1 MCVSA
6 ELASKDS
13 TDVNRFVKLSFSV
26 AMAATVSMLA
36 LTDAQAQYY
45 RSGNSGTVLV
55 TPDGRILDQ
64 YPSGGGYAMAR
75 DGRGRRVLIDSYGNV
90 VATEMRAST
99 YYPRAPSRDAY
110 GDNGSGGGSRYGD
123 TELSTNSGGY
133 RDYRQY
139 RNDGYGNNDGYAD
152 NGYDQ
157 QDRNVVTG
165 GIPRDGDIQR
175 QPLDNQPVPGAQGQ
189 QANPSG
195 NDYASIDPQQG
206 TPDIVRKPAAEPVI
220 NLKGKSKMEITA
232 LEVFLSRQGVSP
244 GAIDG
249 RMGGNVTK
257 AVYAY
262 QQMTGQTLDP
272 KNTDAILE
280 QLRMSGGMPII
291 NYTIT
296 AADAAGPYVASIP
309 EDYAAKS
316 QMPSLGYTS
325 TTEMLAERFHMDEGY
340 LKELNPGVDFTVPG
354 NTIKVVNTGPAKTG
368 TVAKILA
375 DKGRKQVFAYDATGT
390 LIAAYPASIG
400 STDTPSPSGTVTV
413 ERVAFNPGYTY
424 NPKIN
429 FKQGANDKILDIPP
443 GPNGPVGTVW
453 MALSKPTYGIHGTP
467 EPSKIGKSQSH
478 GCVRLTNWD
487 ATELAKMVKP
497 GVVVEFVD

>member
-1 MCVSA
+1 M
-6 ELASKDS
+6 
-13 TDVNRFVKLSFSV
+13 NRFVKLSFV
-26 AMAATVSMLA
+26 LAMTATVSMLA
-36 LTDAQAQYY
+36 LTEAQAQYY
-45 RSGNSGTVLV
+45 RNGNGNTVLV

-64 YPSGGGYAMAR
+64 YPYGGGYSMAR
-75 DGRGRRVLIDSYGNV
+75 DGRGRRVLIDAYGNV
-90 VATEMRAST
+90 VATEMKAST
-99 YYPRAPSRDAY
+99 YYPRAPARDAY
-110 GDNGSGGGSRYGD
+110 GDNGDGGRYGD
-123 TELSTNSGGY
+123 TQFSSNGDY

-139 RNDGYGNNDGYAD
+139 RTDS
-152 NGYDQ
+152 YDQ
-157 QDRNVVTG
+157 QDRGVVTG

-175 QPLDNQPVPGAQGQ
+175 QPLDNQPLPDESQGQ
-189 QANPSG
+189 ANQDGS
-195 NDYASIDPQQG
+195 DYASIDPQQG
-206 TPDIVRKPAAEPVI
+206 TPDIVRKPPAEPVI
-220 NLKGKSKMEITA
+220 TLKGKSKMEITA
-232 LEVFLSRQGVSP
+232 LEVFLARQGISP

-249 RMGGNVTK
+249 RMGANVTK
-257 AVYAY
+257 AIYAY

-272 KNTDAILE
+272 NNTDTILE
-280 QLRMSGGMPII
+280 QLRMSGGMPIV

-354 NTIKVVNTGPAKTG
+354 TTIKVVNTGASKTG

-375 DKGRKQVFAYDATGT
+375 DKGRKQVFAYDANGT

-400 STDTPSPSGTVTV
+400 SADTPSPSGTVTV

-429 FKQGANDKILDIPP
+429 FKQGANDKVLDIPP

-467 EPSKIGKSQSH
+467 DPSRIGKSQSH

>member
-1 MCVSA
+1 M
-6 ELASKDS
+6 
-13 TDVNRFVKLSFSV
+13 NRFVKLSFSL
-26 AMAATVSMLA
+26 AMIATVSVLA
-36 LTDAQAQYY
+36 LSEAQAQYY
-45 RSGNSGTVLV
+45 RNGNGNTVLV

-64 YPSGGGYAMAR
+64 YPYGGGYSMAR
-75 DGRGRRVLIDSYGNV
+75 DGRGRRVLIDAYGNV
-90 VATEMRAST
+90 VATEMKAST
-99 YYPRAPSRDAY
+99 YYPRAPARDAY
-110 GDNGSGGGSRYGD
+110 DDNGDGDRYGD
-123 TELSTNSGGY
+123 TQLSNNGDY

-139 RNDGYGNNDGYAD
+139 RTDS
-152 NGYDQ
+152 YDQ
-157 QDRNVVTG
+157 QDRGVVTG
-165 GIPRDGDIQR
+165 GIPRNGDIQR
-175 QPLDNQPVPGAQGQ
+175 QPLDNQALPDESQGQ
-189 QANPSG
+189 ANQNGS
-195 NDYASIDPQQG
+195 DYASIDPQQG
-206 TPDIVRKPAAEPVI
+206 TPDIVRKPPAEPVI
-220 NLKGKSKMEITA
+220 TLKGKSKMEITA
-232 LEVFLSRQGVSP
+232 LEVFLARQGISP

-249 RMGGNVTK
+249 RMGANVTK
-257 AVYAY
+257 AIYAY

-272 KNTDAILE
+272 NNTDAILE
-280 QLRMSGGMPII
+280 QLRMSGGMPIV

-309 EDYAAKS
+309 EDYAAKA

-354 NTIKVVNTGPAKTG
+354 TTIKVVNTGASKTG

-375 DKGRKQVFAYDATGT
+375 DKGRKQVFAYDANGT

-400 STDTPSPSGTVTV
+400 SADTPSPSGTVTV

-429 FKQGANDKILDIPP
+429 FKQGANDKVLDIPP

-467 EPSKIGKSQSH
+467 DPSRIGKSQSH

>member
-1 MCVSA
+1 M
-6 ELASKDS
+6 
-13 TDVNRFVKLSFSV
+13 NGFVKFSLSL
-26 AMAATVSMLA
+26 AMTATVSMFA

-45 RSGNSGTVLV
+45 RSKNNDTVLV
-55 TPDGRILDQ
+55 TPDGRVLDQ
-64 YPSGGGYAMAR
+64 YPDQGAGGYVMAR

-99 YYPRAPSRDAY
+99 YYPRAPARDAND
-110 GDNGSGGGSRYGD
+110 DNGYGNGNRYGD
-123 TELSTNSGGY
+123 TQLSNNDGGY

-139 RNDGYGNNDGYAD
+139 RTDGYGNDD
-152 NGYDQ
+152 GYDQ
-157 QDRNVVTG
+157 QDRNVVTS
-165 GIPRDGDIQR
+165 GIPRNGDIQR
-175 QPLDNQPVPGAQGQ
+175 EPLDNQAVPDANAQTQ
-189 QANPSG
+189 QTNPAG

-206 TPDIVRKPAAEPVI
+206 TPDIVRKSPDEPVI
-220 NLKGKSKMEITA
+220 TLKGKSKAEITA
-232 LEVFLSRQGVSP
+232 LEVFLARQGISP

-249 RMGGNVTK
+249 RMGANVTK

-272 KNTDAILE
+272 NNTDGILE

-309 EDYAAKS
+309 EDYAAKA

-354 NTIKVVNTGPAKTG
+354 NTIKVVNTGPSKTG

-375 DKGRKQVFAYDATGT
+375 DKARKQVFAYDANGT
-390 LIAAYPASIG
+390 LVAAYPASIG
-400 STDTPSPSGTVTV
+400 SSDTPSPSGTVTV

-429 FKQGANDKILDIPP
+429 FKQGANDRILDIPA

-467 EPSKIGKSQSH
+467 DPSRIGKSQSH

>member
-1 MCVSA
+1 
-6 ELASKDS
+6 
-13 TDVNRFVKLSFSV
+13 VNRFVKLSFAL
-26 AMAATVSMLA
+26 AMTATVSMLA

-45 RSGNSGTVLV
+45 RSGNGNTVLV

-64 YPSGGGYAMAR
+64 YPYGGGYSMAR
-75 DGRGRRVLIDSYGNV
+75 DGRGRRVLIDAYGNV

-99 YYPRAPSRDAY
+99 YYPRAPARDTY
-110 GDNGSGGGSRYGD
+110 GNNGGRYGD
-123 TELSTNSGGY
+123 TQLSNNGDY
-133 RDYRQY
+133 QDYRQY
-139 RNDGYGNNDGYAD
+139 RSDSYGNYDGASN

-157 QDRNVVTG
+157 QDRGVVTG
-165 GIPRDGDIQR
+165 GIPRDSDIQR
-175 QPLDNQPVPGAQGQ
+175 QPLDSQPLPGKNQGQ
-189 QANPSG
+189 TNQNG
-195 NDYASIDPQQG
+195 NDYASIDPQQSA
-206 TPDIVRKPAAEPVI
+206 PDIVNKPAPAEPVI
-220 NLKGKSKMEITA
+220 TLKGKSKMEITA
-232 LEVFLSRQGVSP
+232 LEVFLARQGISP

-249 RMGGNVTK
+249 RMGANVTK
-257 AVYAY
+257 AIYAY

-272 KNTDAILE
+272 NNTDAILE
-280 QLRMSGGMPII
+280 QLRMSGGMPIV

-309 EDYAAKS
+309 EDYAAKA

-340 LKELNPGVDFTVPG
+340 LKALNPGVDFTVPG
-354 NTIKVVNTGPAKTG
+354 STIKVVNTGPSKTG
-368 TVAKILA
+368 AVAKILA
-375 DKGRKQVFAYDATGT
+375 DKGRKQVFAYDANGT

-400 STDTPSPSGTVTV
+400 SADTPSPSGTVTV

-429 FKQGANDKILDIPP
+429 FQQAGNDKVLNIPP

-467 EPSKIGKSQSH
+467 DPSRIGKTQSH

>member
-1 MCVSA
+1 M
-6 ELASKDS
+6 
-13 TDVNRFVKLSFSV
+13 NRFVKLSF
-26 AMAATVSMLA
+26 ALATTAAVSALA

-45 RSGNSGTVLV
+45 RSGNGNTVLV

-64 YPSGGGYAMAR
+64 YPYGGGYSMAR
-75 DGRGRRVLIDSYGNV
+75 DGRGRRVLIDAYGNI
-90 VATEMRAST
+90 VATEMKAST
-99 YYPRAPSRDAY
+99 YYPRAPASDSYA
-110 GDNGSGGGSRYGD
+110 DNGSRYGD
-123 TELSTNSGGY
+123 TQLSNNGNY
-133 RDYRQY
+133 QDYRQY
-139 RNDGYGNNDGYAD
+139 RTDSYGNYDGAPN

-157 QDRNVVTG
+157 QDRGVITG
-165 GIPRDGDIQR
+165 GIPRDSDIQR
-175 QPLDNQPVPGAQGQ
+175 QPLDNQPLPGKNQGQ
-189 QANPSG
+189 ANQNGS
-195 NDYASIDPQQG
+195 DYASIDPQQG
-206 TPDIVRKPAAEPVI
+206 APDIVNKPAPAEPVI
-220 NLKGKSKMEITA
+220 TLKGKSKMEITA
-232 LEVFLSRQGVSP
+232 LEVFLARQGISP

-249 RMGGNVTK
+249 RMGANVTK
-257 AVYAY
+257 AIYAY

-272 KNTDAILE
+272 NNTDAILE
-280 QLRMSGGMPII
+280 QLRMSGGMPIV

-340 LKELNPGVDFTVPG
+340 LKALNPGVDFTVPG
-354 NTIKVVNTGPAKTG
+354 SIIKVVNTGPGKTG

-375 DKGRKQVFAYDATGT
+375 DKGRKQVFAYDANGT

-400 STDTPSPSGTVTV
+400 SADTPSPSGTVTV

-429 FKQGANDKILDIPP
+429 FQQGANDKVLNIPP

-467 EPSKIGKSQSH
+467 DPSRIGKSQSH

>member
-1 MCVSA
+1 M
-6 ELASKDS
+6 
-13 TDVNRFVKLSFSV
+13 NRFLKFSL
-26 AMAATVSMLA
+26 ALA
-36 LTDAQAQYY
+36 LTAATSALASIDAQAQYY
-45 RSGNSGTVLV
+45 RGGNDIVLV

-64 YPSGGGYAMAR
+64 YPEQGVVTVAR
-75 DGRGRRVLIDSYGNV
+75 DGRGHRVLIDRYGNV

-99 YYPRAPSRDAY
+99 YYPRAPRRDGY
-110 GDNGSGGGSRYGD
+110 SDDSNRYGD
-123 TELSTNSGGY
+123 TQLSNNGGY

-139 RNDGYGNNDGYAD
+139 RSNDYGNDDGYVD
-152 NGYDQ
+152 NGYGQQ
-157 QDRNVVTG
+157 QDRGVVTS

-175 QPLDNQPVPGAQGQ
+175 EPLDNQPLPDVSGQ
-189 QANPSG
+189 SQNSSG
-195 NDYASIDPQQG
+195 NDYASIDPQEQA
-206 TPDIVRKPAAEPVI
+206 PAIERKAPAEPVI
-220 NLKGKSKMEITA
+220 TLKGKSKMEITA
-232 LEVFLSRQGVSP
+232 LEVFLARQGISP

-249 RMGGNVTK
+249 RMGANVTK
-257 AVYAY
+257 AIYAY
-262 QQMTGQTLDP
+262 QQMTGQTLNPND
-272 KNTDAILE
+272 TDSILE
-280 QLRMSGGMPII
+280 QLRLSGGMPIV

-296 AADAAGPYVASIP
+296 PADAAGPYVASIP
-309 EDYAAKS
+309 EDYAEKA

-354 NTIKVVNTGPAKTG
+354 STIKVVNTGPGKTG
-368 TVAKILA
+368 AVAKILA
-375 DKGRKQVFAYDATGT
+375 DKGRKQVFAYDASGA

-443 GPNGPVGTVW
+443 GPNGPVGLVW

-467 EPSKIGKSQSH
+467 DPSKIGKSQSH

>member
-1 MCVSA
+1 M
-6 ELASKDS
+6 
-13 TDVNRFVKLSFSV
+13 NRFLKISLS
-26 AMAATVSMLA
+26 LA
-36 LTDAQAQYY
+36 LTATASALAWTDAQAQYY
-45 RSGNSGTVLV
+45 RGGSNDVVLV

-64 YPSGGGYAMAR
+64 YSEQDYVRTR
-75 DGRGRRVLIDSYGNV
+75 DGRGRHVLVDRYGNV

-99 YYPRAPSRDAY
+99 YYPQAPAHDASSDDGY
-110 GDNGSGGGSRYGD
+110 NDGGRYGD
-123 TELSTNSGGY
+123 TQLSNNGDY

-139 RNDGYGNNDGYAD
+139 RGDGSDGS
-152 NGYDQ
+152 
-157 QDRNVVTG
+157 VITG
-165 GIPRDGDIQR
+165 GIPRDSSIQR
-175 QPLDNQPVPGAQGQ
+175 VPLDDQALPNTQSQQGQ
-189 QANPSG
+189 TNPNG
-195 NDYASIDPQQG
+195 NDYASIDPQQ
-206 TPDIVRKPAAEPVI
+206 TPDVQRKPPAEPVI
-220 NLKGKSKMEITA
+220 TLKGKSKMEITA
-232 LEVFLSRQGVSP
+232 IEVFLARQGISP

-249 RMGGNVTK
+249 RMGANVTK
-257 AVYAY
+257 AIYAY

-272 KNTDAILE
+272 KDTDSILE
-280 QLRMSGGMPII
+280 QLRLSGGMPII

-296 AADAAGPYVASIP
+296 PADAAGPYVASIP
-309 EDYAAKS
+309 EDYAAKA

-354 NTIKVVNTGPAKTG
+354 STIKVVNTGPAKTG

-375 DKGRKQVFAYDATGT
+375 DKGRKQVFAYDANGT

-400 STDTPSPSGTVTV
+400 SADTPSPSGTVTV

-429 FKQGANDKILDIPP
+429 FKQGTNDKILDIPP
-443 GPNGPVGTVW
+443 GPNGPVGVVW

-487 ATELAKMVKP
+487 ATALAKMVKP

>member
-1 MCVSA
+1 M
-6 ELASKDS
+6 
-13 TDVNRFVKLSFSV
+13 NRFVKLSFV
-26 AMAATVSMLA
+26 LAMTATVSMLA
-36 LTDAQAQYY
+36 LTEAQAQYY
-45 RSGNSGTVLV
+45 RNGNGNTVLV

-64 YPSGGGYAMAR
+64 YPYGGGYSMAR
-75 DGRGRRVLIDSYGNV
+75 DGRGRRVLIDAYGNV
-90 VATEMRAST
+90 VATEMKAST
-99 YYPRAPSRDAY
+99 YYPRAPARDAY
-110 GDNGSGGGSRYGD
+110 GDDGRYGD
-123 TELSTNSGGY
+123 TQLSSNGDY

-139 RNDGYGNNDGYAD
+139 RTDS
-152 NGYDQ
+152 YDQ
-157 QDRNVVTG
+157 QDRGVVTG

-175 QPLDNQPVPGAQGQ
+175 QPLDNQPLPDESQGQ
-189 QANPSG
+189 ANQNGS
-195 NDYASIDPQQG
+195 DYASIDPQQG
-206 TPDIVRKPAAEPVI
+206 TPDIVRKPPAEPVI
-220 NLKGKSKMEITA
+220 TLKGKSKMEITA
-232 LEVFLSRQGVSP
+232 LEVFLARQGISP

-249 RMGGNVTK
+249 RMGANVTK
-257 AVYAY
+257 AIYAY

-272 KNTDAILE
+272 NNTDAILE
-280 QLRMSGGMPII
+280 QLRMSGGMPIV

-354 NTIKVVNTGPAKTG
+354 TTIKVVNTGASKTG

-375 DKGRKQVFAYDATGT
+375 DKGRKQVFAYDANGT

-400 STDTPSPSGTVTV
+400 SADTPSPSGTVTV

-429 FKQGANDKILDIPP
+429 FKQGANDKVLDIPP

-467 EPSKIGKSQSH
+467 DPSRIGKSQSH

>member
-1 MCVSA
+1 M
-6 ELASKDS
+6 
-13 TDVNRFVKLSFSV
+13 NRFLKLSLSLALTATASV
-26 AMAATVSMLA
+26 LA

-45 RSGNSGTVLV
+45 RGGSNDVVMV
-55 TPDGRILDQ
+55 TPDGRILDE
-64 YPSGGGYAMAR
+64 YPDQGYVTAR
-75 DGRGRRVLIDSYGNV
+75 DGRGRRVLVDRYGNI

-99 YYPRAPSRDAY
+99 YYPRAPAHDAY
-110 GDNGSGGGSRYGD
+110 SDNGNGNRYGD
-123 TELSTNSGGY
+123 TQLSSNGDY

-139 RNDGYGNNDGYAD
+139 RGDG
-152 NGYDQ
+152 
-157 QDRNVVTG
+157 T
-165 GIPRDGDIQR
+165 DGDVQSAPLDDQTQQSTQSPQR
-175 QPLDNQPVPGAQGQ
+175 Q
-189 QANPSG
+189 ANTNG
-195 NDYASIDPQQG
+195 NDYASIDPQQ
-206 TPDIVRKPAAEPVI
+206 TPDIQRKPPAEPVI
-220 NLKGKSKMEITA
+220 TLKGKSKMEITA
-232 LEVFLSRQGVSP
+232 IEVFLARQGISP

-257 AVYAY
+257 AIYAY

-272 KNTDAILE
+272 KDTDSILE
-280 QLRMSGGMPII
+280 QLRLSGGMPII

-296 AADAAGPYVASIP
+296 PADAAGPYVASIP
-309 EDYAAKS
+309 EDYAAKA

-354 NTIKVVNTGPAKTG
+354 STIKVVNTGPSKTG

-375 DKGRKQVFAYDATGT
+375 DKGRKQVFAYDANGT

>member
-1 MCVSA
+1 M
-6 ELASKDS
+6 
-13 TDVNRFVKLSFSV
+13 NRFVKLSFSL
-26 AMAATVSMLA
+26 AMIATVSMLA
-36 LTDAQAQYY
+36 LSEAQAQYY
-45 RSGNSGTVLV
+45 RNGNGNTVLV

-64 YPSGGGYAMAR
+64 YPYGGGYSMAR
-75 DGRGRRVLIDSYGNV
+75 DGRGRRVLIDAYGNV
-90 VATEMRAST
+90 VATEMKAST
-99 YYPRAPSRDAY
+99 YYPRAPARDAY
-110 GDNGSGGGSRYGD
+110 DDNGDGDRYGD
-123 TELSTNSGGY
+123 TQLSNNGDY

-139 RNDGYGNNDGYAD
+139 RTDS
-152 NGYDQ
+152 YDQ
-157 QDRNVVTG
+157 QDRGVVTG
-165 GIPRDGDIQR
+165 GIPRNGDIQR
-175 QPLDNQPVPGAQGQ
+175 QPLDNQALPDESQGQ
-189 QANPSG
+189 ANQNGS
-195 NDYASIDPQQG
+195 DYASIDPQQG
-206 TPDIVRKPAAEPVI
+206 TPDIVRKPPAEPVI
-220 NLKGKSKMEITA
+220 TLKGKSKMEITA
-232 LEVFLSRQGVSP
+232 LEVFLARQGISP

-249 RMGGNVTK
+249 RMGANVTK
-257 AVYAY
+257 AIYAY

-272 KNTDAILE
+272 NNTDAILE
-280 QLRMSGGMPII
+280 QLRMSGGMPIV

-309 EDYAAKS
+309 EDYAAKA

-354 NTIKVVNTGPAKTG
+354 TTIKVVNTGASKTG

-375 DKGRKQVFAYDATGT
+375 DKGRKQVFAYDANGT

-400 STDTPSPSGTVTV
+400 SADTPSPSGTVTV

-429 FKQGANDKILDIPP
+429 FKQGANDKVLDIPP

-467 EPSKIGKSQSH
+467 DPSRIGKSQSH